1 MANKKFLARVPRGIA
16 AFAYI
21 HKPDTGHQYSTNK
34 YKVTVVLDGDTD
46 MEAIRAKALEAATH
60 KWGDKVPEA
69 DIVMPW
75 RDGDDRKQE
84 EFHGKLLITA
94 SSKFAPTVVDS
105 KRKPLKKGVQVWSGD
120 EIAIVVNLNPYE
132 KTEKVREMKKTV
144 DVKVFGV
151 SAQLNI
157 VQLIQ
162 KNSGGGGLNLLEDEE
177 GFENDDVDDVDE
189 TDADVVDDEDNDGDY

>member
-1 MANKKFLARVPRGIA
+1 MAKKKFLARVPRGIA

-21 HKPDTGHQYSTNK
+21 HKPDTGHKYSTNK
-34 YKVTVVLDGDTD
+34 FKVTVVLDGDTD
-46 MEAIRAKALEAATH
+46 MEAIRAKALEAAAH
-60 KWGDKVPEA
+60 EWGDKVQEG

-75 RDGDDRKQE
+75 RDGNDRKQE
-84 EFHGKLLITA
+84 EFHGKILLTA

-120 EIAIVVNLNPYE
+120 EVAIVVNLNPYE
-132 KTEKVREMKKTV
+132 KTEKVREGKKMVEVQT
-144 DVKVFGV
+144 FGV

-157 VQLIQ
+157 VQLIA

-177 GFENDDVDDVDE
+177 GFENDDVDDADE
-189 TDADVVDDEDNDGDY
+189 TDADVADDEDNDGDY